1 VSGHEASAQWYLT
14 VVFPEKDLVILA
26 KMVKRIDQRR
36 NW

>member
-1 VSGHEASAQWYLT
+1 VSGHEASAQRHMT
-14 VVFPEKDLVILA
+14 VVFPEKGPVILA